1 MKAAHHTDDP
11 VMDIYARLNDAKMMR
26 NAGNYKELD
35 NSISNLL
42 RMAQRW
48 DDAEMDCLM
57 LMAATF
63 SSIGFEGRGDFNM
76 DSNGRLSRRQPQRVT
91 PFAWPGVQIIH
102 PRLVDKGPNGVF
114 STNVLWDIAIE
125 QGRLFGI
132 RLDGKWMHVGTPEAK
147 LEADHYL
154 SERHK
159 LP

>member
-1 MKAAHHTDDP
+1 
-11 VMDIYARLNDAKMMR
+11 
-26 NAGNYKELD
+26 
-35 NSISNLL
+35 
-42 RMAQRW
+42 
-48 DDAEMDCLM
+48 M

-102 PRLVDKGPNGVF
+102 PRLVDKGPSGVF

-132 RLDGKWMHVGTPEAK
+132 RLDGKWMHIGTPEAK
-147 LEADHYL
+147 LEADYYL